1 MNWVEFLHQFAEN
14 PLFHSSSLK
23 VFSETEKYIQV
34 QVSRWVRAGKLIQI
48 RRGWYL
54 IAEPYRS
61 QQVLP
66 ELIANNAVS
75 PSYLSLEWAL
85 SFYGLIPEETPNL
98 TSVTTAR
105 AKEFHAIH
113 RLFIYRHIK
122 SDYFRG
128 YSKNR
133 IKGHEIAIATPEKA
147 LWDKLYF
154 FLRSQRFSLAWL
166 KELRLQNLEE
176 FKLSKWREYTMM
188 VNSASIHQAS
198 SKVAEFIERIQR

>member
-105 AKEFHAIH
+105 AKEQT
-113 RLFIYRHIK
+113 LLL
-122 SDYFRG
+122 
-128 YSKNR
+128 
-133 IKGHEIAIATPEKA
+133 PP
-147 LWDKLYF
+147 
-154 FLRSQRFSLAWL
+154 
-166 KELRLQNLEE
+166 
-176 FKLSKWREYTMM
+176 
-188 VNSASIHQAS
+188 
-198 SKVAEFIERIQR
+198 